1 MFEHEMSKINFKFDM
16 GLNEEGKTMIA
27 SRTYDFLK
35 QDFEDTGALQELGS
49 LIATIIDANSVVETR
64 RVTYEYV
71 L

>member
-16 GLNEEGKTMIA
+16 GLNEAGKTMIA

-35 QDFEDTGALQELGS
+35 QDFDDICALEELGS

-71 L
+71 M

>member
-16 GLNEEGKTMIA
+16 GLNDEGKTMIA

-35 QDFEDTGALQELGS
+35 QDFDDTSALEELGS